1 MSLMVNDI
9 LRNKAKRSPEQVQ
22 ALANTVG
29 EINEITEPLES
40 AVWLFEKIAYL
51 VASAKTEENIPQIV
65 AEDLEGRGYDVDLVL
80 CPRNHRNKKIVEKVD
95 INKIERDVYFRTT
108 EGKFDIEFVCGTPV
122 IDYQQHKRQ
131 ESFSVKVKTAGII
144 LLYKSFT
151 REVSA

>member
-131 ESFSVKVKTAGII
+131 ESFSVKVKKGGII

-151 REVSA
+151 REVSV